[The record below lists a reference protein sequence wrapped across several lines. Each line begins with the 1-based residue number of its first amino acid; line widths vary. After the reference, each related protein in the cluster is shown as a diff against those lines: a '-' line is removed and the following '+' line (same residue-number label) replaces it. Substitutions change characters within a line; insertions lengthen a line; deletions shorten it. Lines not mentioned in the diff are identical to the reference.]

1 MSNVLKP
8 DLIVNPKSGDIHRA
22 EDIIGELSQVLRKYG
37 YGLLFDKHK
46 GVMVLAQ
53 ITEGMPGFAP
63 NARVIAMVDRIL
75 PGGAVYHEVDWTP
88 GKITKQ

>member
-1 MSNVLKP
+1 MAIERP

-22 EDIIGELSQVLRKYG
+22 EDIIGELSTVLRKYG
-37 YGLLFDKHK
+37 YGLMFDKGK

-53 ITEGMPGFAP
+53 LSMLMGTPQ
-63 NARVIAMVDRIL
+63 ARVVAWVERIM